1 MLNGADNLTDKGAD
15 NYSSYASSDQNK
27 FASIYTADNCL
38 FATFPKE
45 LQEAIG
51 ARQVKYDSVYNQKNE
66 TNLET
71 TNDKLWLFSSNEVAG
86 TIDASYYKH
95 PLEGS
100 VYKKYKETDQGN
112 NNARRP
118 WYVNSNTGNADGK
131 TKGAWLRS
139 SLDGSDL
146 NALLGLGD
154 SDHDAL
160 CLNHAGHVSSGS
172 AHDYNRGV
180 SVGFTLKR

>member
-1 MLNGADNLTDKGAD
+1 MLNGADGLTDTGVN
-15 NYSSYASSDQNK
+15 NYSNYASSDVK
-27 FASIYTADNCL
+27 KSASIYTADNCL

-51 ARQVKYDSVYNQKNE
+51 ARQVKYDSVYDQKDKE
-66 TNLET
+66 NLKT

-86 TIDASYYKH
+86 TIDSSDYKH

-100 VYKKYKETDQGN
+100 VYEKYKETNQGS

-118 WYVNSNTGNADGK
+118 WYVNSSTGRNANGA
-131 TKGAWLRS
+131 TIGAWLRS
-139 SLDGSDL
+139 SSGL
-146 NALLGLGD
+146 NYYFALGLFQDGYVG
-154 SDHDAL
+154 
-160 CLNHAGHVSSGS
+160 NSGVYY
-172 AHDYNRGV
+172 YNGV

>member
-1 MLNGADNLTDKGAD
+1 MLNGAGNLTDKGAD

-51 ARQVKYDSVYNQKNE
+51 ARQVKYDSVYDQKYE
-66 TNLET
+66 ENLKT
-71 TNDKLWLFSSNEVAG
+71 TNDKLWLFSSNEVADN
-86 TIDASYYKH
+86 IDSYWCDH
-95 PLEGS
+95 PLEGT
-100 VYKKYKETDQGN
+100 VYEKFKGTNAKS

-118 WYVNSNTGNADGK
+118 CFVNSKTGNEIGDFNS
-131 TKGAWLRS
+131 AWLRS
-139 SLDGSDL
+139 SNGNFNYRVLNLSKAGS
-146 NALLGLGD
+146 
-154 SDHDAL
+154 
-160 CLNHAGHVSSGS
+160 VSHTY
-172 AHDYNRGV
+172 AYYNSGV